1 MATNKQTPL
10 DWDTMSTALG
20 KKGIG
25 KVELNEVNP
34 HLRGGRVENHLGP
47 PPVHPTEIRTS
58 ISPSSAVGLNTTSAL
73 ANYATEPVAN
83 APGYRSRVPEVDLRR
98 FQIIY
103 ETVLETGSSQP
114 LGRTCTCTPVLD
126 GVTVTS
132 TLFHQFVCFTVIGSV
147 LQCVKSGKHGCP
159 VTVALDSLSTEAG
172 IIKFNPEAISAT
184 LSMTTYDCPQ
194 SNKSEFYEAS
204 TLTEEEFQ
212 ETPIINWDAILWV
225 NRPLILWI
233 IQVILAVISLIEALL
248 LAYLGYK
255 VILGSISLIE
265 ALLLSYLGY
274 NVILGSISLIEALL
288 LVYLG
293 YKVTIITFY
302 VRVSPGSHLVGTK
315 IPHTV
320 DHARVQKG
328 VEEEYPYTWGPMHKG
343 NIWQTLLSFHFLLEL
358 VNTIPFVLTLLWP
371 PLRNLF
377 IPVFLNCWLAKQ
389 SLENMF
395 NDLHRA
401 MQKSQSALSQQLMI
415 LSATLLCLVFTSV
428 CGIQHFQRAGHRHLN
443 LFQSTYY
450 VVVTFSTVGYGDFV
464 PDIWPSQLYM
474 VIMIGVA
481 LIVLPTQF
489 EQLAFTW
496 MERQKLGGSYSSHR
510 AQSEKHVVVC
520 STTLHADTIMD
531 FLNEF
536 YAHPLLQEKPPPV
549 HPTEIRTSISPSS
562 AVERNTTSAL
572 ANYATEAGYYKVKY
586 LTTRGYGCPRMR
598 GLTWSGERGL
608 GCGADP
614 RGSSEGTGGD
624 DVLCVDPVPHS
635 HSERDLNIG
644 SCSPSLRANQ
654 SADRAIWEDFYVVL
668 LSPMELDTT
677 MRMILQV
684 PIWAQRVIYIQGSC
698 LKDTDLARARM
709 NEAEACFV
717 LAARNYAD
725 KTAADEH
732 TILRSWAVK
741 DFAPSV
747 PQYVQIFRP
756 ENKLHVKFAEH
767 VVCEDEFKYA
777 LLANNCTCPGAST
790 LGPVSHFNLSPSL
803 HIKGPVSPFNLSP
816 SLHIK
821 GPVSPFNLS
830 PSLHIKGPVSPFN
843 LSPSLHIKGPVSPFN
858 LSPSLH
864 IKGPVSPFN
873 LSPSL
878 HIKGPVSPFNLSPS
892 LHIKG
897 PVSPFNLSPSLHIK
911 GPVSP
916 FNLSPSLHIK
926 GPVSPF
932 NLSPSLHIKGPVSP
946 FNLSPS
952 LHIKGPVSPFN
963 LSPSLHIKGP
973 VSPFNLSPS
982 LHIKGPV
989 SPFNL
994 SPSLHIKG
1002 PVSPFNLS
1010 PSLHI
1015 KGPVSP
1021 FNLSPSLHIKGPVSP
1036 FNLSPSLHIKGPVSP
1051 FNLSPSLHIKGPVSP
1066 FNLSPSLHI
1075 KGPVSPFNLSPSLHI
1090 KGPVSPFNLSPSLH
1104 IKGPVSPFNLSP
1116 SLHIKGPVSPFNLSP
1131 SLHIKGP
1138 VSPFNLS
1145 PSLHIKGPV
1154 SPFNLSPSLHIKGPV
1169 SPFNLSPSLHIKG
1182 PVSPFNL
1189 SPSLH
1194 IKGPVSPFNL
1204 SPSLHIKGPV
1214 SPFNLSPSLHIKRPV
1229 SPFNLSPSLHIK
1241 RPEEWHRLYGKCS
1254 GNEIYHIVLGDSR
1267 FFGEYDGKSF
1277 TYASFHSHRKYG
1289 VALVGVRPAELPE
1302 FYEDT
1307 ILLNPGPRHIMKKS
1321 DTCYYMSISKEENSA
1336 FVLGNSVLPDGVGG
1350 GTGGGGDEKA
1360 ALGKE
1365 KGGGVGGPQHKP
1377 DGIEFSVHIPNSIC
1391 TTTSLD
1397 PSYGDSRTFLK
1408 ESSPSTLAPDVA
1420 ITGNHLDVPKPGDN
1434 PNLLSPEILSQR
1446 RGSRRP
1452 SILPVPDMFTSS
1464 SLNIASEPQ
1473 DEDNESDDEMDDDVP
1488 WRSPSEKIAYDE
1500 SLSSGRC
1507 AKSAWHIEY
1516 SRIVKGFPPVSPYI
1530 GVSPTLCYLLKEKK
1544 PLCCLQLA
1552 QMCEHCSYRNAKE
1565 YNWQNKTIILAA
1577 DYASNGIYN
1586 FIIPLRAHFRSKT
1599 SLNPIILL
1607 LERRPD
1613 VAFLDSISYFP
1624 LVYWMQGSIDCL
1636 DDLLR
1641 AGITLAENVVVV
1653 NKEITNSAEEDTLAD
1668 CNTIVAVQTMFKFF
1682 PSIKSITE
1690 LSQSSNMR
1698 FMQFR
1703 AHDKYALHLSK
1714 MEKVLGL
1721 ASQILSADEGATSQG
1736 FALREKER
1744 GSHISYMFRL
1754 PFAAGSV
1761 FSASMLD
1768 TLLYQA
1774 FVKDYVITFV
1784 RLLLGIDQAPGSGFL
1799 TSMKIT
1805 KDDMWIRTYGRLYQK
1820 LCSTTCEIPIGIYR
1834 TQDTSLSDSSHVSN
1848 SGSTPRPRWT
1858 ECVRVQ
1864 SLPDEDTDTEHG
1876 GGVTYRPKSQI
1887 SDCLSC
1893 VHNHRS
1899 TVSSV
1904 VCRVYTSQGHGRLG
1918 PNYHSGM
1925 EIMYSI
1931 NMADEARD
1939 NHTQMI
1945 ERAEI
1950 ANLVRSR
1957 MESLNLPGID
1967 YDDVSEKRS
1976 SLSYVIINP
1985 SCDLKLEE
1993 GDIIY
1998 LVRPSPF
2005 SAQKTF
2011 ERHNSRRKSNISF
2024 CSQQLVQQMANSAA
2038 GSRRGSGLGL
2048 PGYTSPRPPPL
2059 VNTKANS
2066 LSLPDSPTV
2075 VGAPPTCYRGRSN
2088 SLRVVDDILLRRS
2101 NSLRQG
2107 LVGGRRKSSLEDIG
2121 VSFASSHPS
2130 NYTNPIKIALNGII
2144 GLEVTP
2150 PEEGSTPSDDSA
2162 PEWVY
2167 RPRRVQ
2173 AGLGAL
2179 SPLKGATWPAA
2190 QCSKVATYG
2199 GGNVSAGGNYIGGSV
2214 QTGGNSPRGYGGNTL
2229 LGGNQNSGGDSNG
2242 QQQSSSSS
2250 SPSARG
2256 EGGPIADPQHLQG
2269 TLV

>member
-1 MATNKQTPL
+1 MNLDLFRLPLFVPTNKHSQ
-10 DWDTMSTALG
+10 
-20 KKGIG
+20 
-25 KVELNEVNP
+25 EL
-34 HLRGGRVENHLGP
+34 
-47 PPVHPTEIRTS
+47 I
-58 ISPSSAVGLNTTSAL
+58 
-73 ANYATEPVAN
+73 
-83 APGYRSRVPEVDLRR
+83 
-98 FQIIY
+98 
-103 ETVLETGSSQP
+103 
-114 LGRTCTCTPVLD
+114 
-126 GVTVTS
+126 
-132 TLFHQFVCFTVIGSV
+132 
-147 LQCVKSGKHGCP
+147 
-159 VTVALDSLSTEAG
+159 
-172 IIKFNPEAISAT
+172 
-184 LSMTTYDCPQ
+184 
-194 SNKSEFYEAS
+194 
-204 TLTEEEFQ
+204 
-212 ETPIINWDAILWV
+212 
-225 NRPLILWI
+225 
-233 IQVILAVISLIEALL
+233 
-248 LAYLGYK
+248 
-255 VILGSISLIE
+255 
-265 ALLLSYLGY
+265 
-274 NVILGSISLIEALL
+274 
-288 LVYLG
+288 
-293 YKVTIITFY
+293 
-302 VRVSPGSHLVGTK
+302 
-315 IPHTV
+315 
-320 DHARVQKG
+320 
-328 VEEEYPYTWGPMHKG
+328 G

-536 YAHPLLQEKPPPV
+536 YAHPLLQD
-549 HPTEIRTSISPSS
+549 
-562 AVERNTTSAL
+562 
-572 ANYATEAGYYKVKY
+572 Y
-586 LTTRGYGCPRMR
+586 
-598 GLTWSGERGL
+598 
-608 GCGADP
+608 
-614 RGSSEGTGGD
+614 
-624 DVLCVDPVPHS
+624 
-635 HSERDLNIG
+635 
-644 SCSPSLRANQ
+644 
-654 SADRAIWEDFYVVL
+654 YVVL

-790 LGPVSHFNLSPSL
+790 LVTLLL
-803 HIKGPVSPFNLSP
+803 HTSRGQEGQTSQ
-816 SLHIK
+816 
-821 GPVSPFNLS
+821 
-830 PSLHIKGPVSPFN
+830 
-843 LSPSLHIKGPVSPFN
+843 
-858 LSPSLH
+858 
-864 IKGPVSPFN
+864 
-873 LSPSL
+873 
-878 HIKGPVSPFNLSPS
+878 
-892 LHIKG
+892 
-897 PVSPFNLSPSLHIK
+897 
-911 GPVSP
+911 
-916 FNLSPSLHIK
+916 
-926 GPVSPF
+926 
-932 NLSPSLHIKGPVSP
+932 
-946 FNLSPS
+946 
-952 LHIKGPVSPFN
+952 
-963 LSPSLHIKGP
+963 
-973 VSPFNLSPS
+973 
-982 LHIKGPV
+982 
-989 SPFNL
+989 
-994 SPSLHIKG
+994 
-1002 PVSPFNLS
+1002 
-1010 PSLHI
+1010 
-1015 KGPVSP
+1015 
-1021 FNLSPSLHIKGPVSP
+1021 
-1036 FNLSPSLHIKGPVSP
+1036 
-1051 FNLSPSLHIKGPVSP
+1051 
-1066 FNLSPSLHI
+1066 
-1075 KGPVSPFNLSPSLHI
+1075 
-1090 KGPVSPFNLSPSLH
+1090 
-1104 IKGPVSPFNLSP
+1104 
-1116 SLHIKGPVSPFNLSP
+1116 
-1131 SLHIKGP
+1131 
-1138 VSPFNLS
+1138 
-1145 PSLHIKGPV
+1145 
-1154 SPFNLSPSLHIKGPV
+1154 
-1169 SPFNLSPSLHIKG
+1169 
-1182 PVSPFNL
+1182 
-1189 SPSLH
+1189 
-1194 IKGPVSPFNL
+1194 
-1204 SPSLHIKGPV
+1204 
-1214 SPFNLSPSLHIKRPV
+1214 
-1229 SPFNLSPSLHIK
+1229 
-1241 RPEEWHRLYGKCS
+1241 EEWHRLYGKCS

-1277 TYASFHSHRKYG
+1277 TYASFHSHRKAHDSGLNIIIIYWKALCPFCSDYLSLLLRYG

-1408 ESSPSTLAPDVA
+1408 DSSPSILAPDVA

-1500 SLSSGRC
+1500 ALSSGRC

-1668 CNTIVAVQTMFKFF
+1668 CNTIVAVQTMFNLCFVRRFF

-1736 FALREKER
+1736 FALWSEFLATDPE
-1744 GSHISYMFRL
+1744 
-1754 PFAAGSV
+1754 V
-1761 FSASMLD
+1761 
-1768 TLLYQA
+1768 
-1774 FVKDYVITFV
+1774 
-1784 RLLLGIDQAPGSGFL
+1784 PGS
-1799 TSMKIT
+1799 
-1805 KDDMWIRTYGRLYQK
+1805 
-1820 LCSTTCEIPIGIYR
+1820 IPIASGFSGKQGVCIGL
-1834 TQDTSLSDSSHVSN
+1834 SSDS
-1848 SGSTPRPRWT
+1848 
-1858 ECVRVQ
+1858 
-1864 SLPDEDTDTEHG
+1864 
-1876 GGVTYRPKSQI
+1876 
-1887 SDCLSC
+1887 
-1893 VHNHRS
+1893 
-1899 TVSSV
+1899 
-1904 VCRVYTSQGHGRLG
+1904 
-1918 PNYHSGM
+1918 
-1925 EIMYSI
+1925 
-1931 NMADEARD
+1931 
-1939 NHTQMI
+1939 
-1945 ERAEI
+1945 
-1950 ANLVRSR
+1950 
-1957 MESLNLPGID
+1957 
-1967 YDDVSEKRS
+1967 
-1976 SLSYVIINP
+1976 
-1985 SCDLKLEE
+1985 
-1993 GDIIY
+1993 
-1998 LVRPSPF
+1998 
-2005 SAQKTF
+2005 
-2011 ERHNSRRKSNISF
+2011 
-2024 CSQQLVQQMANSAA
+2024 
-2038 GSRRGSGLGL
+2038 
-2048 PGYTSPRPPPL
+2048 
-2059 VNTKANS
+2059 
-2066 LSLPDSPTV
+2066 
-2075 VGAPPTCYRGRSN
+2075 
-2088 SLRVVDDILLRRS
+2088 
-2101 NSLRQG
+2101 
-2107 LVGGRRKSSLEDIG
+2107 
-2121 VSFASSHPS
+2121 
-2130 NYTNPIKIALNGII
+2130 
-2144 GLEVTP
+2144 
-2150 PEEGSTPSDDSA
+2150 
-2162 PEWVY
+2162 
-2167 RPRRVQ
+2167 
-2173 AGLGAL
+2173 
-2179 SPLKGATWPAA
+2179 
-2190 QCSKVATYG
+2190 
-2199 GGNVSAGGNYIGGSV
+2199 
-2214 QTGGNSPRGYGGNTL
+2214 
-2229 LGGNQNSGGDSNG
+2229 
-2242 QQQSSSSS
+2242 
-2250 SPSARG
+2250 
-2256 EGGPIADPQHLQG
+2256 
-2269 TLV
+2269 